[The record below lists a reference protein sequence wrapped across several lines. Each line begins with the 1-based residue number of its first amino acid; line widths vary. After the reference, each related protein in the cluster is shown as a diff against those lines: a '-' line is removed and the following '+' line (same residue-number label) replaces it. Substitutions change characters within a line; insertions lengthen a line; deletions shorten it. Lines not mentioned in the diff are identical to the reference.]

1 MNFSDKNVNLEA
13 RDGWGRVSLVYT
25 VLGNHQESTEMLLK
39 AGAKP
44 DAADCHNRTPLH
56 YASYKVP

>member
-1 MNFSDKNVNLEA
+1 
-13 RDGWGRVSLVYT
+13 
-25 VLGNHQESTEMLLK
+25 MLLK

-56 YASYKVP
+56 YASYKVPYTVIYFIYGNYYIFSK